1 MKYSLAIIALLGMTQ
16 AIKIREEPAAAAA
29 PAAAGTEMSEL
40 SGAPAAPAK
49 AAAAPAPVDSA
60 NAKDAA
66 PADGAAPAK
75 AVDVKKDDGAAEKAA
90 EPEKPKTKEKAVV
103 AEALKTADDD
113 AYEAVN
119 KAGTKIDTTNAPEA
133 IPQPAKK
140 EGDAKPIPLSDS
152 ENTRNAVI
160 RNATVGQEAIA
171 NNNNS
176 VKEVTEKYDAKDAK
190 NAEDKAR
197 AATEAALDKKAAEI
211 AAGQEK
217 AARNDTKD
225 E

>member
-40 SGAPAAPAK
+40 GGAPAAPAK

-113 AYEAVN
+113 A
-119 KAGTKIDTTNAPEA
+119 
-133 IPQPAKK
+133 
-140 EGDAKPIPLSDS
+140 
-152 ENTRNAVI
+152 
-160 RNATVGQEAIA
+160 
-171 NNNNS
+171 
-176 VKEVTEKYDAKDAK
+176 
-190 NAEDKAR
+190 
-197 AATEAALDKKAAEI
+197 
-211 AAGQEK
+211 
-217 AARNDTKD
+217 
-225 E
+225 